1 MSHGRTP
8 HTLKLTKLSQCV
20 RFQWML
26 WNLFTDWM
34 SDTSRESLND
44 ECFAKKKKASK
55 RCSKDEMIKNIS
67 QIWLASF
74 QNVKIFVLNKFQHS
88 AVNISQGSHSG
99 SRSQKFLFLSTVYI
113 GFVDFFKG
121 GQWKNA
127 LTLCHCAGVL
137 FLVSSEPRCG
147 LLCILTARRLFS

>member
-8 HTLKLTKLSQCV
+8 HTLQLTKLSQCV
-20 RFQWML
+20 RFGWIL

-34 SDTSRESLND
+34 SDTSRKSLND
-44 ECFAKKKKASK
+44 EKKLQNAVQRMKWSK
-55 RCSKDEMIKNIS
+55 TSLKFG
-67 QIWLASF
+67 LASF

-121 GQWKNA
+121 GQWKST
-127 LTLCHCAGVL
+127 LTLCHCASVL

>member
-8 HTLKLTKLSQCV
+8 HTLQLTKLSQCV

-26 WNLFTDWM
+26 CLPTEWVIQAERAWM
-34 SDTSRESLND
+34 TNVLQRKRKLQNAVQRMKWSKTSLK
-44 ECFAKKKKASK
+44 FG
-55 RCSKDEMIKNIS
+55 
-67 QIWLASF
+67 LASF

-99 SRSQKFLFLSTVYI
+99 SRSQQFLFLSTVYI

-121 GQWKNA
+121 GQWKNT